1 MKESR
6 QRALGR
12 RTFGAVAAGVGL
24 AMALSACGG
33 SSNPLS
39 SAPAS
44 SGAASGS
51 GGALVIGSADFP
63 LVSRA
68 AIADPFSTASRRI

>member
-12 RTFGAVAAGVGL
+12 RAFGAVAAGVGL

-39 SAPAS
+39 STPAT
-44 SGAASGS
+44 SGATS
-51 GGALVIGSADFP
+51 VP
-63 LVSRA
+63 A
-68 AIADPFSTASRRI
+68 APW

>member
-1 MKESR
+1 MKETR

-12 RTFGAVAAGVGL
+12 RAFGGLAAGVGL
-24 AMALSACGG
+24 ALALSACGG

-44 SGAASGS
+44 GGSSGAA
-51 GGALVIGSADFP
+51 GGALP
-63 LVSRA
+63 RA
-68 AIADPFSTASRRI
+68 QR